1 MRTIVQVS
9 DLHFGAIIDATL
21 DPLIDQVSAIA
32 PDLVIISGDLTQRAR
47 AEQFADAQKYLARLP
62 KPQLVV
68 PGNHDVPLY
77 DAFRRFL
84 SPLGRYK
91 KYITDDLSPV
101 FIDDEIAVVGINTA
115 RSFTFKGGDIS
126 HHQLAESVAA
136 FKSLQGSQARIVVT
150 HHPFDIPEGLT
161 GVKVVEGAQR
171 AMDAFEP
178 CEVDLFLSGHI
189 HLVHISSAARYR
201 PGYKGTILQA
211 GTATSTRAR
220 RESNS
225 FFIFRIDETT
235 ISCETQSWNPDTRKF
250 ELLRTNRFERVS
262 GKGARP
268 AAAGAPISATSVVS
282 AAAASAAHADA
293 SKSTN
298 GAGQAGALN
307 SARGSS
313 REERASP

>member
-1 MRTIVQVS
+1 MRTIVQLS

-21 DPLIDQVSAIA
+21 DPLIDQVSAVA

-47 AEQFADAQKYLARLP
+47 TEQYEDAQRYLARLP

-68 PGNHDVPLY
+68 PGNHDIPLY
-77 DAFRRFL
+77 DVTRRFL

-115 RSFTFKGGDIS
+115 RSLTFKGGGIS
-126 HHQLAESVAA
+126 HHQLAESVAH

-161 GVKVVEGAQR
+161 GVEVVGGAQR

-178 CEVDLFLSGHI
+178 CEVDLFVSGHI
-189 HLVHISSAARYR
+189 HLVHISSATRYR
-201 PGYKGTILQA
+201 PGYKATILQA

-225 FFIFRIDETT
+225 FFIYQIDETT

-262 GKGARP
+262 GKRARSAAEGVP
-268 AAAGAPISATSVVS
+268 ASASSVVS
-282 AAAASAAHADA
+282 AAAANAVANAPQAADMHGESRSAL
-293 SKSTN
+293 
-298 GAGQAGALN
+298 G
-307 SARGSS
+307 
-313 REERASP
+313 